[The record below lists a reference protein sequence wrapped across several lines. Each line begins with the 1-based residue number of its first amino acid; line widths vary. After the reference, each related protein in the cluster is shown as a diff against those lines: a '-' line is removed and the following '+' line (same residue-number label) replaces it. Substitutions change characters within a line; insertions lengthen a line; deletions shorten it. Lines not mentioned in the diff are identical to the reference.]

1 MPKRAKRVRQ
11 MPSDRTVVTAV
22 GRLLQPKNGEPRRYH
37 RIRVDAQG
45 KVTTMVKRD
54 LPAVPEVQL

>member
-1 MPKRAKRVRQ
+1 

-37 RIRVDAQG
+37 RIRVDAEG